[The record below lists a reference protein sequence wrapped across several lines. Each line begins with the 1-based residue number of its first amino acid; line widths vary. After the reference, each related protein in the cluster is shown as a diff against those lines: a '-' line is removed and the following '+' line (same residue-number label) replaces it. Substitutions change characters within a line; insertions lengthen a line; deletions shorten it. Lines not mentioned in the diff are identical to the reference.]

1 MVIVGSILNEDE
13 LSPPLSDLGIYYL
26 WYHLSMN
33 NKYTLLLCG
42 EVTEAYQFINHMK
55 EWKIGGRGRERRG
68 GGRERRGGGR
78 ERRGGGRYR
87 QTRRRKRKKVGN
99 EIQ

>member
-78 ERRGGGRYR
+78 YR
-87 QTRRRKRKKVGN
+87 QTRRRKRKKVRN